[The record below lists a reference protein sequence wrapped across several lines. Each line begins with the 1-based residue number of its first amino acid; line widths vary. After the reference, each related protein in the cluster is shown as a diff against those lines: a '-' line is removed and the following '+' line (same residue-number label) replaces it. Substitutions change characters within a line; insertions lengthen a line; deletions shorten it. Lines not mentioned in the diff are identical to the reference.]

1 MARVNRRSGEH
12 TPRPRL
18 KKYLLTMLLFGIVA
32 FSGTGGTLASFSAET
47 TNTNTTVA
55 SGTLTLSNT
64 VGTGTAC
71 LSTGGSGNAN
81 SNCNAFFNLTN
92 VEPGSWSVTGTNAP
106 AQTASIAVKNTGSL
120 NASHFYLWAP
130 ATNNCVDSQTTS
142 SPVAGGTF
150 GTQLNF
156 NEQIFSTTLA
166 STMTAGATTFTMSAA
181 ETIAANESL
190 LLVNGSGQ
198 TWQFTAASAS
208 TGTSVTVTGA
218 STDTFAAG
226 STVVPNSSCANL
238 DNWIQESTTI
248 SGSTYYY
255 CWFGLGSYNLTWNGS
270 SATQVSLAQSGSAE
284 TAEALTVAQAQG
296 SQTVT
301 TNGLCV
307 FPMQTTLNSAISSGT
322 VNSISL
328 TSLSG
333 PIFNGD
339 TLAVTNAAGSTLGTF
354 TAQTGVN
361 CASPTYPL
369 PNATIGFNT
378 GPQTVCVSG
387 TASSTI
393 PAGSTVTDTTVTQTY
408 MTNDLNTVASFDTGF
423 SISTG
428 KLPLEPIT
436 GTGTVNNSS
445 PVQLGFTGNSTY
457 PSTRNFTT
465 GVYLPSPNGTNEN
478 LLQGLQSTFGVTWH
492 ADQ

>member
-1 MARVNRRSGEH
+1 MFRVVQKPRELGRRQ
-12 TPRPRL
+12 RL
-18 KKYLLTMLLFGIVA
+18 KKYLLTILMFGIVA
-32 FSGTGGTLASFSAET
+32 FSGTGGTLASFSAQT
-47 TNTNTTVA
+47 TNTGTTVA

-64 VGTGTAC
+64 VNTGTAC
-71 LSTGGSGNAN
+71 LSTGGSGNTN
-81 SNCNAFFNLTN
+81 SNCSAFFNLTN
-92 VEPGSWSVTGTNAP
+92 VEPGSWSVSGTNAP
-106 AQTASIAVKNTGSL
+106 TQTAKVAIQNTGSL

-130 ATNNCVDSQTTS
+130 ATNDCVDAQTSS
-142 SPVAGGTF
+142 SPVSGATF
-150 GTQLNF
+150 GSQLNF
-156 NEQIFSTTLA
+156 NQQTFSTTLA

-181 ETIAANESL
+181 ETVAANENL

-198 TWQFTAASAS
+198 TWDFTAASAS
-208 TGTSVTVTGA
+208 TGTTVTVTGA
-218 STDTFAAG
+218 STYSFPAG
-226 STVVPNSSCANL
+226 STVVPNSFCANN
-238 DNWIQESTTI
+238 DYWIQESATI

-255 CWFGLGSYNLTWNGS
+255 CWFGMGSYNLTWNGS
-270 SATQVSLAQSGSAE
+270 SATQVSLAQSGAAE
-284 TAEALTVAQAQG
+284 TSEALTVAQAQG
-296 SQTVT
+296 SQSVT

-307 FPMQTTLNSAISSGT
+307 FPMQTTLNSSISSGA

-339 TLAVTNAAGSTLGTF
+339 TLTVTNAAGSTLGTF
-354 TAQTGVN
+354 TAQTGAS
-361 CASPTYPL
+361 CTSPTYPL

-393 PAGSTVTDTTVTQTY
+393 PSGSTVTDTTVTQTY
-408 MTNDLNTVASFDTGF
+408 MTNDLDTIATFDTGF

-428 KLPLEPIT
+428 KLPLEPIS

-445 PVQLGFTGNSTY
+445 AVQLGSFGNATY

-478 LLQGLQSTFGVTWH
+478 LLQGLQSTFGVAWH
-492 ADQ
+492 VDQ